1 MSAALATERPNLP
14 ALTSLR
20 FLAAVHVVAFHL
32 QAIDVAFASGPFADF
47 VSIGYIGVHFFFVLS
62 GFIMVYN
69 YAGRP
74 VAKPRFWRA
83 RFARV
88 YPAYAFSLLI
98 TAPIFAI
105 AITKPEFAFFRFA
118 ADHTLITCLA
128 VVGLLQAWIPDA
140 ALSWNPVSWSLSVEA
155 FFYLLFPFLLPWFLD
170 RGRRGLL
177 LVIGGCWLFIM
188 AVPSAYVILEPDGLA
203 ETGPRVFL
211 ATWLNV
217 VKFNPLVR
225 LPEFFV
231 GMATGLL
238 FLRRGN
244 DDRLG
249 TPLIVITLIGILAF
263 TLVSPVI
270 PYPFQHNG
278 TLAPLFGLLVYGM
291 ALRPSWTRFLEVRPL
306 VLLGDSSY
314 SLYLFHATFLPL
326 LFLNP
331 DGTPREAD
339 PLEVPARRRL
349 GPRRAKPPEAAAA
362 PETAPEPNGEGAR

>member
-1 MSAALATERPNLP
+1 M
-14 ALTSLR
+14 
-20 FLAAVHVVAFHL
+20 HVL
-32 QAIDVAFASGPFADF
+32 
-47 VSIGYIGVHFFFVLS
+47 
-62 GFIMVYN
+62 
-69 YAGRP
+69 
-74 VAKPRFWRA
+74 
-83 RFARV
+83 
-88 YPAYAFSLLI
+88 
-98 TAPIFAI
+98 
-105 AITKPEFAFFRFA
+105 
-118 ADHTLITCLA
+118 
-128 VVGLLQAWIPDA
+128 VV
-140 ALSWNPVSWSLSVEA
+140 V
-155 FFYLLFPFLLPWFLD
+155 
-170 RGRRGLL
+170 
-177 LVIGGCWLFIM
+177 LFIM

-203 ETGPRVFL
+203 ETGPRVLL

-339 PLEVPARRRL
+339 PLDLAFAVLFCFGIAVLIFRFLEVPARRRL